1 MALKEQMELF
11 NDGGLKDEG
20 GTVDPVSG
28 NEVPTGSLQKEVRDD
43 IPAQLSEGEFVMPAD
58 VVRYHGLDKM
68 MALRDEAKLGLAR
81 MEDMGQ
87 MGNAEEAVIPDGV
100 PFGLEDLDIADEP
113 LEMQVGGF
121 VQQPFG
127 ITQASTQP
135 LQYQQSAFQTYA
147 PQVAPLPTTTPM
159 AYQSPTQQA
168 TPTMEVTQLPTFSEF
183 ITPTYH
189 TYIND
194 AGYEL
199 QIPVDAQ
206 GNPLIPVPAGYKKKP
221 TTPSDPAQP
230 DPVPAPTQPSVT
242 QQQDSGGDDSGPP
255 SPAAPKTDQF
265 GREEDPAITTLK
277 ETKPFQEIEN
287 KLDPRGTFEKIKDD
301 FLGAI
306 GASTTSA
313 EYSKALDSLAKDVAF
328 SEPDLE
334 KQQQLL
340 NQIKDNLGISTRT
353 EVGMPKATSLEPF
366 LRNADGTFKVDAAGE
381 KIPNPDFVDPNF
393 GPKTAAPETTRVET
407 TQVTADPTATVTE
420 AAEVSQDIISAIPS
434 SGPEFEARVSKKFSE
449 LFNASPN
456 TPIDTLMKAAK
467 EDALFDVSIERQAA
481 AGTLAANL
489 QTAGSQPIDEA
500 ALKKTAR
507 EKFGLTAGPSTT
519 KTKFADI
526 DTEGVVEQE
535 SRIQAASTTRASAQ
549 SKLDAAKKAN
559 RKQYSRDIRSGKYD
573 DTFAQMDRA
582 RRDENLARNSSTN
595 RAGVNLAEKVGKD
608 KASKIEDRQGTA
620 TNVDKDGQIY
630 YDSSHDWS
638 KSTQT
643 NINQTTSSKGQAI
656 AEDRDEGGTGKIV
669 CTEMYRQTQLDDW
682 AKAMKIWDVY
692 QRKYLTPHHE
702 VGYHWLFKPYVK
714 GMQNS
719 SILTRFGAF
728 LARKRTLHLKH
739 VLTKGIAKD
748 DIVGNIWCKIIHPIV
763 YVAGKIQSWKK

>member
-87 MGNAEEAVIPDGV
+87 MGNADEAVIPDGV

-127 ITQASTQP
+127 ITQANTQP
-135 LQYQQSAFQTYA
+135 LQYQQSAFQTYT

-168 TPTMEVTQLPTFSEF
+168 TPTMDVTQLPTFSEF
-183 ITPTYH
+183 VTPTYH

-230 DPVPAPTQPSVT
+230 DPTSAPTQPSVM
-242 QQQDSGGDDSGPP
+242 QQQDSGGDDSGTP
-255 SPAAPKTDQF
+255 STAAPKTDQF
-265 GREEDPAITTLK
+265 GREEDPRITQVK
-277 ETKPFQEIEN
+277 QSEQFAEIA
-287 KLDPRGTFEKIKDD
+287 KDVDPRGFIEKIKDD
-301 FLGAI
+301 FLGAV
-306 GASTTSA
+306 GASTTSQ
-313 EYSKALDSLAKDVAF
+313 EYQKALNELAVGVANYT
-328 SEPDLE
+328 SDPEEQNKLMAE
-334 KQQQLL
+334 
-340 NQIKDNLGISTRT
+340 IKGNLDQPTRT
-353 EVGMPKATSLEPF
+353 ELGMGLAPVTTGTT
-366 LRNADGTFKVDAAGE
+366 ADLLA
-381 KIPNPDFVDPNF
+381 KIEESR
-393 GPKTAAPETTRVET
+393 KTTPETTRVKT
-407 TQVTADPTATVTE
+407 AQVTAEPTTTVTE
-420 AAEVSQDIISAIPS
+420 AAEVDYDSLSDFQKDIVDSATPTLYSKDVAKSLGIVYDEKRDGRSLTPTEQAMLKDFVATELMTADKDTTVSTVDTKTTDAIPTT
-434 SGPEFEARVSKKFSE
+434 
-449 LFNASPN
+449 
-456 TPIDTLMKAAK
+456 TPRTQ
-467 EDALFDVSIERQAA
+467 V
-481 AGTLAANL
+481 
-489 QTAGSQPIDEA
+489 
-500 ALKKTAR
+500 
-507 EKFGLTAGPSTT
+507 
-519 KTKFADI
+519 KFADI

-595 RAGVNLAEKVGKD
+595 RAGVNLAEKVGTD
-608 KASKIEDRQGTA
+608 KAAKIEDRQGTA
-620 TNVDKDGQIY
+620 TNVDKNGQIY

-638 KSTQT
+638 KPTQT